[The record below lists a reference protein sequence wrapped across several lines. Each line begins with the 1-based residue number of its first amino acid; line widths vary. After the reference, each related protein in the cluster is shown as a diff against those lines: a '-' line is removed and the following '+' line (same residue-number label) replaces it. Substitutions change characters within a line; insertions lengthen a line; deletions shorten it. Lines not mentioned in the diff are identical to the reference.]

1 MGINF
6 PNFPSIGDLHPTP
19 PQAGVPQY
27 RWDGVAWVAQS
38 QDQLAFVKRTGDTMS
53 GALTLPAD
61 PAAALQAATKQY
73 VDAKS
78 SLYISDNP
86 PTLPPDGS
94 MWWDS
99 DNGLLYIRYN
109 DGAGPS
115 QWVQAVATPAVDTS
129 TFVAKA
135 GDTMGGDLTL
145 KGNPTVALHAAP
157 KQYVDAGDAA
167 SVPASRF
174 QRVSFAGVKSVDIQ
188 VPTGAMNARLNGV
201 LWLASNTM
209 TSLGLRL
216 STAAG
221 VFIASNDYVMN
232 GYTHYA
238 GNTPAAIWGAP
249 MLAGTFMSISSGANN
264 GDIPITFDGLVSLR
278 RPTTSKVFT
287 GEFRSS
293 AYTGVNGMG
302 HGFYNTWLGIPPV
315 GSALNVLAL
324 RIFGDPAGDVFA
336 ADSYVNVEWM

>member
-6 PNFPSIGDLHPTP
+6 PNAPAVGELHPTP

-86 PTLPPDGS
+86 PVTPPDGS

-115 QWVQAVATPAVDTS
+115 QWVQAVATPAIDTS
-129 TFVAKA
+129 VFVSKA

-145 KGNPTVALHAAP
+145 KGNPTAALHAVP
-157 KQYVDAGDAA
+157 KQYVDP
-167 SVPASRF
+167 VVSRF
-174 QRVSFAGVKSVDIQ
+174 QRISLAGLGSVDVQ
-188 VPTGAMNARLNGV
+188 VPAGAVMARIAV
-201 LWLASNTM
+201 M
-209 TSLGLRL
+209 L
-216 STAAG
+216 SITTAAPSSYLMLQLSVAAG
-221 VFIASNDYVMN
+221 VFRNTIGDYQLNGFHASTAP
-232 GYTHYA
+232 GTTSYT
-238 GNTPAAIWGAP
+238 
-249 MLAGTFMSISSGANN
+249 SANN
-264 GDIPITFDGLVSLR
+264 NIPGMFLTQTVDAVEFPVFVDGLISLR
-278 RPTTSKVFT
+278 RKSTTAFFAADT
-287 GEFRSS
+287 RSENIL
-293 AYTGVNGMG
+293 AAAG
-302 HGFYNTWLGIPPV
+302 HVHTFYQNLLHV
-315 GSALNVLAL
+315 AAAGSALSVLAFRL
-324 RIFGDPAGDVFA
+324 TSSQPTNLWGAE
-336 ADSYVNVEWM
+336 SYLNVEWM